1 MHLVDGSAG
10 VFFWDQEPFN
20 LGLFSQFSSDPQFF
34 IKPKL
39 LIIANSDICTDIPN
53 ISLYNWNYFFHGF
66 AALDWFN
73 DLYYLND
80 THQNF
85 DKVFITVNRLVTQER
100 SYRLALTANLLDS
113 GLDEYGLISC
123 PLQDNMGGSWK
134 NEIFNKTSCLST
146 LQKKQILKVFSKLEN
161 NLTLDFDEVKGYASA
176 IIDQPQR
183 DLFQRAFLHIVT
195 ETVFYSSKIHLTEK
209 IFRPIVFK
217 RPFVLAGAAGNLK
230 YLKKY
235 GFETF
240 NNWWDESYDDE
251 IDDELRLNMI
261 TKIVQKLSTYTMDD
275 LKDMYNEMLPILNYN
290 YNHFYGKFKEIIV
303 EELLDN
309 YRNALDTWNSNNDK
323 KYNYEKVIDFKL
335 TKQILSS

>member
-1 MHLVDGSAG
+1 
-10 VFFWDQEPFN
+10 
-20 LGLFSQFSSDPQFF
+20 
-34 IKPKL
+34 
-39 LIIANSDICTDIPN
+39 
-53 ISLYNWNYFFHGF
+53 
-66 AALDWFN
+66 
-73 DLYYLND
+73 
-80 THQNF
+80 
-85 DKVFITVNRLVTQER
+85 
-100 SYRLALTANLLDS
+100 
-113 GLDEYGLISC
+113 
-123 PLQDNMGGSWK
+123 MGGSWK
-134 NEIFNKTSCLST
+134 NEIFNKTSCLSI

-176 IIDQPQR
+176 IIDRPQR

-235 GFETF
+235 GFKTF
-240 NNWWDESYDDE
+240 DRWWDESYDDE
-251 IDDELRLNMI
+251 IDNELRLNMI
-261 TKIVQKLSTYTMDD
+261 TKIVQKLSTYTIDD

-309 YRNALDTWNSNNDK
+309 YRNALDTWNSNNNK